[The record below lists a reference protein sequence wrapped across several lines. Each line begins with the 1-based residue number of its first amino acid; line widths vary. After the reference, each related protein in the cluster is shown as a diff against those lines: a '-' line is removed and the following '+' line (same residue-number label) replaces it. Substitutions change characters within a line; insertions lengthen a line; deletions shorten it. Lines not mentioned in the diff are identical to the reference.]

1 MQRCRQLLRFLRA
14 EHGYAMVIILMLMP
28 VFIWVCLLVIDI
40 ARGNSAQSDMAAAA
54 DALALAG
61 ARELDGQTDAIARA
75 QAAMA
80 SLSNTVNFLG
90 LDASGAHVTLHYAS
104 DGGDFLVRFL
114 TDIPA
119 SDDLPIDDAYLAG
132 HVTAVPQ
139 LARYAYVTVLPRSL
153 RTFFPN
159 PGQDARQDIP
169 VIARAVAGSSA
180 ETCDIAPL
188 FICNPLEATGQDL
201 AAVYGAGGLHGRI
214 LRMVPVTNGNSRPG
228 NFGFMTSLTTP
239 DMSNQST
246 KAMAELFAGKENP
259 TCYDMRS
266 VTTLSGG
273 HDISDGLN
281 TRFDLYANR
290 FNIDFQLYP
299 PAFNVR
305 KGYIPKDANNP
316 NYCIMVA
323 ANPVNGY
330 ALGFPDNASMTRPT
344 SGATGSRLGSG
355 SWDITRYWLVNFGGA
370 LTAAQKA
377 GMSSFPVA
385 DPVTGHIL
393 PSRYDVYR
401 YEIENGLVSTWS
413 RGGPGSSG
421 RNRESGAPL
430 CAMSKNPLPQISDT
444 PDKRVILAA
453 VIDCLANPGGTG
465 NTARPVRNFASVF
478 LVNPLDIKDMG
489 AAKLDI
495 EIIDLN
501 GGTSGTLRREAV
513 LVR

>member
-1 MQRCRQLLRFLRA
+1 
-14 EHGYAMVIILMLMP
+14 
-28 VFIWVCLLVIDI
+28 
-40 ARGNSAQSDMAAAA
+40 
-54 DALALAG
+54 
-61 ARELDGQTDAIARA
+61 
-75 QAAMA
+75 
-80 SLSNTVNFLG
+80 
-90 LDASGAHVTLHYAS
+90 
-104 DGGDFLVRFL
+104 
-114 TDIPA
+114 
-119 SDDLPIDDAYLAG
+119 
-132 HVTAVPQ
+132 
-139 LARYAYVTVLPRSL
+139 
-153 RTFFPN
+153 
-159 PGQDARQDIP
+159 
-169 VIARAVAGSSA
+169 
-180 ETCDIAPL
+180 
-188 FICNPLEATGQDL
+188 
-201 AAVYGAGGLHGRI
+201 
-214 LRMVPVTNGNSRPG
+214 
-228 NFGFMTSLTTP
+228 
-239 DMSNQST
+239 
-246 KAMAELFAGKENP
+246 
-259 TCYDMRS
+259 
-266 VTTLSGG
+266 
-273 HDISDGLN
+273 
-281 TRFDLYANR
+281 
-290 FNIDFQLYP
+290 
-299 PAFNVR
+299 
-305 KGYIPKDANNP
+305 
-316 NYCIMVA
+316 MVA

-377 GMSSFPVA
+377 GMSSFPVV

>member
-28 VFIWVCLLVIDI
+28 VFIWVCLLVTALAGAIP
-40 ARGNSAQSDMAAAA
+40 AQSDMAAAA

-114 TDIPA
+114 TDIPT
-119 SDDLPIDDAYLAG
+119 SDDLPINDAYLAG

-159 PGQDARQDIP
+159 PAQDARQDIP
-169 VIARAVAGSSA
+169 
-180 ETCDIAPL
+180 
-188 FICNPLEATGQDL
+188 
-201 AAVYGAGGLHGRI
+201 AVYGVGGLHGRI

-370 LTAAQKA
+370 LTRRK
-377 GMSSFPVA
+377 
-385 DPVTGHIL
+385 
-393 PSRYDVYR
+393 R
-401 YEIENGLVSTWS
+401 
-413 RGGPGSSG
+413 RG
-421 RNRESGAPL
+421 
-430 CAMSKNPLPQISDT
+430 
-444 PDKRVILAA
+444 
-453 VIDCLANPGGTG
+453 
-465 NTARPVRNFASVF
+465 
-478 LVNPLDIKDMG
+478 
-489 AAKLDI
+489 
-495 EIIDLN
+495 
-501 GGTSGTLRREAV
+501 
-513 LVR
+513 